1 MNKIILLGNLTK
13 DPEQRQTQNADLTVC
28 GFSLAVRRRKT
39 REGEPDADFF
49 NFSAFGKTAEVILKY
64 CKKGSKLLVSGRVHN
79 HSYKNSSGDVVH
91 GYGFIA
97 EEIEFAGSAQ
107 QTQQQAQA
115 PAAVKPPARQAPA
128 QQQED
133 FTPYYDDLHFI

>member
-28 GFSLAVRRRKT
+28 GFSLAVRRRKA

-49 NFSAFGKTAEVILKY
+49 NFSAFGKTAEVIMKY

-91 GYGFIA
+91 GYGFVA

-107 QTQQQAQA
+107 QPQQQAQA
-115 PAAVKPPARQAPA
+115 PAAVKPPARQQNPEPF
-128 QQQED
+128 ED
-133 FTPYYDDLHFI
+133 IGNFLPFV